1 MDYRVDNQVDLG
13 PGPGFTNNKLN
24 DCGQGTYFLSD
35 SESPSYSGFIN
46 RSTPRSTLKIN
57 KNICPPAV
65 LYVNVYGS
73 IIYSSQKVET
83 I

>member
-1 MDYRVDNQVDLG
+1 MDYRADSQIDLG
-13 PGPGFTNNKLN
+13 PGPAFTNNKLN
-24 DCGQGTYFLSD
+24 DPGQGTYFLSD
-35 SESPSYSGFIN
+35 SVSPSYSGFRNSSI
-46 RSTPRSTLKIN
+46 PRSTLKIN

-73 IIYSSQKVET
+73 IMYSSQKVET